1 VDPEVLT
8 QFNCL
13 QQTGNFCP
21 SASNGPAPMSSSA
34 TPSTQMSSSTTSAP
48 VSNSTISRQAA
59 ADAFFALAGMQEDN
73 LGSLGA
79 LHDHLALTV
88 ARHR

>member
-1 VDPEVLT
+1 MDPEVVT

-13 QQTGNFCP
+13 QQTGDFCP
-21 SASNGPAPMSSSA
+21 SASTGPAAMS
-34 TPSTQMSSSTTSAP
+34 SSSTTSAP

-59 ADAFFALAGMQEDN
+59 ADAFFALAGMQEDD